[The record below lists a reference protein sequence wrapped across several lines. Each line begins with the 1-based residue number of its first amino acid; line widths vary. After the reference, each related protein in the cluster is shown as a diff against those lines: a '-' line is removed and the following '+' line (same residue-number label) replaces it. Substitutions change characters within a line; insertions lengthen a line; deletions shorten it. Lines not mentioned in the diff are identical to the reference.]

1 MAPLVAAL
9 ALTSTPAL
17 AADEP
22 STDTT
27 PIVVRV
33 DGGFSWTDAGIGVV
47 AGAGVALRRRRRCSP
62 PALLDGAPSGTR
74 KGAAMN
80 KRQLLVGL
88 LIVIAEHSDGHAK
101 CTVHDRRRERVSWG
115 SSNPPGA

>member
-1 MAPLVAAL
+1 MGRAHIRRRRLAPLVAAL
-9 ALTSTPAL
+9 VLTSTPAL

-47 AGAGVALRRRRRCSP
+47 AGAGAALAVVGGTALLRSSSDDRQRRRREH
-62 PALLDGAPSGTR
+62 AP
-74 KGAAMN
+74 
-80 KRQLLVGL
+80 
-88 LIVIAEHSDGHAK
+88 
-101 CTVHDRRRERVSWG
+101 
-115 SSNPPGA
+115 

>member
-1 MAPLVAAL
+1 MGSTHSRRRWTAPFVAAL
-9 ALTSTPAL
+9 ALTPTPAL

-47 AGAGVALRRRRRCSP
+47 GGAGAAL
-62 PALLDGAPSGTR
+62 AAVG
-74 KGAAMN
+74 GAALTRSSPEREPR
-80 KRQLLVGL
+80 KEQL
-88 LIVIAEHSDGHAK
+88 D
-101 CTVHDRRRERVSWG
+101 D
-115 SSNPPGA
+115 N

>member
-1 MAPLVAAL
+1 MDSKRSRRRRIAPLLAAL

-27 PIVVRV
+27 PIVVHV

-47 AGAGVALRRRRRCSP
+47 AGAGAALAAVGGVALLRSSSWER
-62 PALLDGAPSGTR
+62 D
-74 KGAAMN
+74 
-80 KRQLLVGL
+80 RQ
-88 LIVIAEHSDGHAK
+88 
-101 CTVHDRRRERVSWG
+101 RREQ
-115 SSNPPGA
+115 ADDH

>member
-1 MAPLVAAL
+1 MRNTRIRRRRVASLAIAAL

-22 STDTT
+22 ATDTT

-47 AGAGVALRRRRRCSP
+47 AGAGAALVAVGGA
-62 PALLDGAPSGTR
+62 ALLRSSPEGRLRD
-74 KGAAMN
+74 
-80 KRQLLVGL
+80 
-88 LIVIAEHSDGHAK
+88 E
-101 CTVHDRRRERVSWG
+101 REQ
-115 SSNPPGA
+115 PDEY

>member
-1 MAPLVAAL
+1 MGSTHIRRRRVAPLLVAL
-9 ALTSTPAL
+9 ALSSTPAL

-47 AGAGVALRRRRRCSP
+47 AGAGAALVAVGGA
-62 PALLDGAPSGTR
+62 ALLRSSSEERLTR
-74 KGAAMN
+74 RKE
-80 KRQLLVGL
+80 QPD
-88 LIVIAEHSDGHAK
+88 EY
-101 CTVHDRRRERVSWG
+101 
-115 SSNPPGA
+115 

>member
-1 MAPLVAAL
+1 MGSTYIRRRRIAPLVAAL

-47 AGAGVALRRRRRCSP
+47 AGAGVALVAVGGA
-62 PALLDGAPSGTR
+62 ALLRSSSERP
-74 KGAAMN
+74 
-80 KRQLLVGL
+80 RQ
-88 LIVIAEHSDGHAK
+88 E
-101 CTVHDRRRERVSWG
+101 REQ
-115 SSNPPGA
+115 P

>member
-1 MAPLVAAL
+1 MGSTHTRRRRIAPLLAAL
-9 ALTSTPAL
+9 VLTSTPAF

-47 AGAGVALRRRRRCSP
+47 AGAGAALAAVGGAVLLRSSSDDRQRRRR
-62 PALLDGAPSGTR
+62 
-74 KGAAMN
+74 
-80 KRQLLVGL
+80 
-88 LIVIAEHSDGHAK
+88 EH
-101 CTVHDRRRERVSWG
+101 E
-115 SSNPPGA
+115 P

>member
-1 MAPLVAAL
+1 MGSTHIRRRRIAPLLAAL

-47 AGAGVALRRRRRCSP
+47 AGAGAALAAVGGAVLLRPSPERR
-62 PALLDGAPSGTR
+62 GQR
-74 KGAAMN
+74 KE
-80 KRQLLVGL
+80 QHD
-88 LIVIAEHSDGHAK
+88 EH
-101 CTVHDRRRERVSWG
+101 
-115 SSNPPGA
+115 

>member
-47 AGAGVALRRRRRCSP
+47 AGAGVALVAAGGA
-62 PALLDGAPSGTR
+62 ALLCSSSECPLS
-74 KGAAMN
+74 
-80 KRQLLVGL
+80 Q
-88 LIVIAEHSDGHAK
+88 E
-101 CTVHDRRRERVSWG
+101 REQR
-115 SSNPPGA
+115 

>member
-1 MAPLVAAL
+1 MGSTYIRRWRIAVLLAAL

-22 STDTT
+22 SPDTT

-47 AGAGVALRRRRRCSP
+47 AGAGAALATVGGA
-62 PALLDGAPSGTR
+62 ALLRSSSERGGQR
-74 KGAAMN
+74 KE
-80 KRQLLVGL
+80 QLDD
-88 LIVIAEHSDGHAK
+88 H
-101 CTVHDRRRERVSWG
+101 
-115 SSNPPGA
+115 

>member
-1 MAPLVAAL
+1 MGSTHSRRRWTAPFVAAL
-9 ALTSTPAL
+9 ALTPMPAL

-47 AGAGVALRRRRRCSP
+47 AGAGAALAAVGGVALLRSSSWER
-62 PALLDGAPSGTR
+62 D
-74 KGAAMN
+74 
-80 KRQLLVGL
+80 RQRGEQ
-88 LIVIAEHSDGHAK
+88 ADDH
-101 CTVHDRRRERVSWG
+101 
-115 SSNPPGA
+115 

>member
-1 MAPLVAAL
+1 MGSTHFRRRRLAPLVAAL

-47 AGAGVALRRRRRCSP
+47 AGAGVALVVV
-62 PALLDGAPSGTR
+62 G
-74 KGAAMN
+74 GAALMRATPQDGPDEREQTTRAFSAVGPDQEPI
-80 KRQLLVGL
+80 KRRQQ
-88 LIVIAEHSDGHAK
+88 
-101 CTVHDRRRERVSWG
+101 
-115 SSNPPGA
+115 

>member
-1 MAPLVAAL
+1 MGSTHIRRRRVAPLLAAF

-47 AGAGVALRRRRRCSP
+47 AGAGVALASVGGA
-62 PALLDGAPSGTR
+62 ALLRSSSDD
-74 KGAAMN
+74 
-80 KRQLLVGL
+80 RQ
-88 LIVIAEHSDGHAK
+88 
-101 CTVHDRRRERVSWG
+101 RQRREQ
-115 SSNPPGA
+115 PDDH